1 MHLEL
6 VAVPGLRALTARRL
20 TGGNRKDLGGE
31 ADRALDA
38 ELLVLRA
45 VDEVARDCS
54 ASRSVNLLLPTERAV
69 YAHFSR
75 LRTLLDVSVILILW
89 ILAAGT
95 GPAESYSFSLA
106 T

>member
-6 VAVPGLRALTARRL
+6 VAVPGLRTLTARRL

-45 VDEVARDCS
+45 VDEVARDCI
-54 ASRSVNLLLPTERAV
+54 AN
-69 YAHFSR
+69 
-75 LRTLLDVSVILILW
+75 
-89 ILAAGT
+89 
-95 GPAESYSFSLA
+95 
-106 T
+106 